1 MAALFDDEFRRRLE
15 VLKRLVARALAGRG
29 GAGRSPL
36 HERGGRVEFADHRA
50 YAPGDDPHAVDWHAY
65 ARLESLVVKEFEAP
79 RESHLLLLLDLSPSM
94 RMFGKAE
101 AALRLA
107 AALGWLGLAS
117 GARVACGCAGGASRF
132 VASVERF
139 HDLLDALEKLP
150 RGAGAD
156 LPEAVRRA
164 PPHGV
169 GPRTCVV
176 LSDLYEAAPFAAA
189 LAALAR
195 RSAESVVAHVL
206 APEEMRPPEGLA
218 ARLGDV
224 ETGETLE
231 VSLTPETRERF
242 AREADAFLKERAA
255 IAARHGA
262 RYLRV
267 APGDD
272 LVVAVERVFL
282 AERAA

>member
-1 MAALFDDEFRRRLE
+1 MAAVFDDEFRRRLE

-50 YAPGDDPHAVDWHAY
+50 YSPGDDSRAIDWHAY
-65 ARLESLVVKEFEAP
+65 ARLGALVVKEFEAP
-79 RESHLLLLLDLSPSM
+79 RESHLLLLLDLSASM
-94 RMFGKAE
+94 RMLGKAE

-107 AALGWLGLAS
+107 AALGWLGLAA
-117 GARVACGCAGGASRF
+117 GARVACASAGGASRF

-139 HDLLDALEKLP
+139 HDLLDALERLP
-150 RGAGAD
+150 GAVGAD

-164 PPHGV
+164 PPHGA

-206 APEEMRPPEGLA
+206 APEELRPPEGLA
-218 ARLGDV
+218 ARLVDAESGEALDV
-224 ETGETLE
+224 A
-231 VSLTPETRERF
+231 LTPEARARF